1 MSVEAIGAI
10 ILIGS
15 FLLLILLRIP
25 IAYALGISSVMTAMY
40 LQLPLTQIVQSM
52 VNGANVFS
60 LLAVP
65 FFILAGE
72 LMSRGGISDRLIGFA
87 KLFVGRIR
95 GGLGQVNILTST
107 FFGGISGSSAADTAS
122 LGPVLIPMMKKEGF
136 DTKTATSIT
145 MASSVQAILIPPSHN
160 MIIYS
165 LAAGG
170 VSIGGLFLAGLV
182 PGILLAL
189 ILMIY
194 TFIISVKRKYPKAE
208 NVGKKHYWKTI
219 GSAFWGL
226 ITILIIVFGVV
237 SGIFTATESAA
248 IAAVYAFIVTFF
260 IYKDISI
267 KQFGSILDKALRTIS
282 MVMILIATSNAFGW
296 LLTYV
301 RIPKLV
307 SEGIMGITENRV
319 MIMLL
324 VLLILLLLGMVM
336 DMAAIILIA
345 TPIFLPI
352 ATSIG
357 FDPIHF
363 GIIMMLTLGLGI
375 VTPPVG
381 LTLFIGSAISGE
393 KIGSLSKSM
402 IPFYVLF
409 LIAILIITFIPK
421 ITMFLPEMLM

>member
-1 MSVEAIGAI
+1 MSVEAIGAT
-10 ILIGS
+10 ILIGG
-15 FLLLILLRIP
+15 FILLILLRIP
-25 IAYALGISSVMTAMY
+25 IAYALGISSVVTAMY
-40 LQLPLTQIVQSM
+40 LNLPLTQIVQSM

-72 LMSRGGISDRLIGFA
+72 LMSRGGISDRLIEFA

-95 GGLGQVNILTST
+95 GGLGQVNIITST

-136 DTKTATSIT
+136 DSQTATSIT

-182 PGILLAL
+182 PGILLAIL
-189 ILMIY
+189 LMIY
-194 TFIISVKRKYPKAE
+194 TYIISVKRNYPKAE

-219 GSAFWGL
+219 ANAIWGL

-237 SGIFTATESAA
+237 SGVFTATESAA

-267 KQFGSILDKALRTIS
+267 KHFGTILNKALRTIS

-307 SEGIMGITENRV
+307 SDAIMGVTENKV
-319 MIMLL
+319 LIMLL
-324 VLLILLLLGMVM
+324 IILILLLLGMVM

-352 ATSIG
+352 AASIG

-381 LTLFIGSAISGE
+381 LTLFIGSAISGDR
-393 KIGSLSKSM
+393 IGTLAKSM
-402 IPFYVLF
+402 IPFYILF
-409 LIAILIITFIPK
+409 LIAILIITFVPT
-421 ITMFLPEMLM
+421 ITMFLPEMFM

>member
-1 MSVEAIGAI
+1 MSVEAIGAL

-25 IAYALGISSVMTAMY
+25 IAFALGFSSVITAIY
-40 LQLPLTQIVQSM
+40 LGIPLMQLVQSI
-52 VNGANVFS
+52 VNGVNVFS

-72 LMSRGGISDRLIGFA
+72 LMSQGGISDRLIALA
-87 KLFVGRIR
+87 KIFVGRFR

-136 DTKTATSIT
+136 DTRTATSIT

-160 MIIYS
+160 MIIFS

-170 VSIGGLFLAGLV
+170 VSIGGLFLAGLI
-182 PGILLAL
+182 PGILLGL
-189 ILMIY
+189 ILMVY
-194 TFIISVKRKYPKAE
+194 TYIIAVKRKYPKSESPA
-208 NVGKKHYWKTI
+208 GQTFKI
-219 GSAFWGL
+219 ISSAIWGL
-226 ITILIIVFGVV
+226 LTIVIILAGVV
-237 SGIFTATESAA
+237 TGVFTATESAA
-248 IAAVYAFIVTFF
+248 IATVWAFIVTFF
-260 IYKDISI
+260 IYRDIPL
-267 KQFGSILDKALRTIS
+267 KQFGAILRKALQTIS

-307 SEGIMGITENRV
+307 SEAILGATESKV
-319 MIMLL
+319 AIMLL
-324 VLLILLLLGMVM
+324 ILFILLLLGMIM

-357 FDPIHF
+357 VDPIHF
-363 GIIMMLTLGLGI
+363 GIIMMLTLGLGL

-381 LTLFIGSAISGE
+381 VTLFIGSAISGE
-393 KIGSLSKSM
+393 KIGALSKNM
-402 IPFYVLF
+402 IPFYILF
-409 LIAILIITFIPK
+409 LLAILIVTFIPQVSL
-421 ITMFLPEMLM
+421 FLPDLLMK

>member
-25 IAYALGISSVMTAMY
+25 IAYALGISSVVTAMY
-40 LQLPLTQIVQSM
+40 LELPLTQIVQSM

-72 LMSRGGISDRLIGFA
+72 LMSRGGISDRLIEFA

-194 TFIISVKRKYPKAE
+194 TFIISVKRNYPKAE
-208 NVGKKHYWKTI
+208 SVGKKHYWKTI

-237 SGIFTATESAA
+237 SGVFTATESAA

-267 KQFGSILDKALRTIS
+267 KQFGSILNKALRTIS

-307 SEGIMGITENRV
+307 SEGIMGITENKV
-319 MIMLL
+319 FIMLL

-393 KIGSLSKSM
+393 KIGTLSKSM
-402 IPFYVLF
+402 IPFYILF
-409 LIAILIITFIPK
+409 LIAIVIITFIPQ
-421 ITMFLPEMLM
+421 ITMLLPEMLM